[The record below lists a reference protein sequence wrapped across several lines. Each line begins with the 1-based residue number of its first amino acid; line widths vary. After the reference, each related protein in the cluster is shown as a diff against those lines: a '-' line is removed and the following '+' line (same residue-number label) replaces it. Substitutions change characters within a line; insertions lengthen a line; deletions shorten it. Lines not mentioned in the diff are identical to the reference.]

1 MRVLLTTESYL
12 PYLSGVTVSVDSL
25 ARGLGARGH
34 EVLVLAPRPARG
46 SAPEPVGSPGPAP
59 SYAWLASY
67 QLPIVAPPAYRMPTP
82 LPHPGALRAARA
94 FAPDVVHAHSPFVTG
109 RLARGLASELNA
121 PLVFT
126 HHTRFADY
134 GHYLGPLAGP
144 GARLVDAYLRRF
156 WAACAAIVAPSE
168 DLAREIRA
176 RLPARD
182 GDRVHVIPTGV
193 DVAGIRA
200 LAPIDPR
207 AGPGWPHDALVVAS
221 LGRLA
226 PEKSPELL
234 VDAVA
239 VAAARVPS
247 LRLTVIGG
255 GPSGERL
262 RARVARHDLAGRV
275 HMTGAVPRLEALA
288 RLAGADVFLFTSRT
302 ETQGLV
308 LAEALSAGLPAVAVE
323 GPGVAESVRDG
334 VDGIV
339 VAHEPTGSLP
349 DRLADAIVAVAD
361 PSRRAAMAE
370 RARGNADRFAVER
383 RVDQAVGLYERL
395 RRS

>member
-1 MRVLLTTESYL
+1 
-12 PYLSGVTVSVDSL
+12 
-25 ARGLGARGH
+25 
-34 EVLVLAPRPARG
+34 
-46 SAPEPVGSPGPAP
+46 
-59 SYAWLASY
+59 
-67 QLPIVAPPAYRMPTP
+67 
-82 LPHPGALRAARA
+82 
-94 FAPDVVHAHSPFVTG
+94 
-109 RLARGLASELNA
+109 
-121 PLVFT
+121 
-126 HHTRFADY
+126 
-134 GHYLGPLAGP
+134 
-144 GARLVDAYLRRF
+144 
-156 WAACAAIVAPSE
+156 
-168 DLAREIRA
+168 
-176 RLPARD
+176 
-182 GDRVHVIPTGV
+182 
-193 DVAGIRA
+193 
-200 LAPIDPR
+200 
-207 AGPGWPHDALVVAS
+207 
-221 LGRLA
+221 
-226 PEKSPELL
+226 